1 MGNGTGNLR
10 RKKTCIGKQLIDILT
25 ASVSLLQSWSETSS
39 TMNPSSNLLPSS
51 REGRKEGQEIE
62 FKHQRSKQPCPCKEA
77 SIKTLKDGVPGWGA
91 SGDWGAQGALTLHAP
106 PHINL
111 YHLAIPGLHS
121 L

>member
-1 MGNGTGNLR
+1 MHGMEGIKREREERWKGRKER
-10 RKKTCIGKQLIDILT
+10 REEG
-25 ASVSLLQSWSETSS
+25 
-39 TMNPSSNLLPSS
+39 

-91 SGDWGAQGALTLHAP
+91 SGDWGAQGALMLHAP